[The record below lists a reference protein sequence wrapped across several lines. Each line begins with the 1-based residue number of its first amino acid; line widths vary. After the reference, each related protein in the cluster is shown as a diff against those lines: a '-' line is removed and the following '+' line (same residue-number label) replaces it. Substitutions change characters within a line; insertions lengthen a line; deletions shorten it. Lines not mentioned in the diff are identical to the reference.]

1 MTEKRQEGLF
11 GKGKCCVLTVKVVYR
26 MVPFVKMQPI
36 VLSKWMYHIVYKLYL
51 HKVHGEKKK
60 TTKKTTQ
67 TLTGL
72 SGFNPGSIAYLL

>member
-60 TTKKTTQ
+60 QQKKQ
-67 TLTGL
+67 PRL
-72 SGFNPGSIAYLL
+72 